1 MERVISGIIAIPI
14 VLGIILY
21 GHPWLYFILIASL
34 VLVATHE
41 YFSMI
46 ANAGISGFPIEGL
59 ALSFLLLASYF
70 FAPHYLPIFSVLIPT
85 TLFLVWCIR
94 ESNVRFALDSIA
106 YTLFGILYT
115 AGLGGYFLLIANLE
129 GGRQMVVF
137 ILLFIWLGDTLAY
150 YGGRKFGERKLLEVV
165 SPNKTNA
172 GAISNVFGTLI
183 AALLVGNLFFNEVPL
198 IHCLIVA
205 FICGIIGQF
214 GDLTESLIKRNC
226 RVKDSGTLIPG
237 HGGVLDRIDSL
248 LFAGPAFYCYYQF
261 ILAI

>member
-1 MERVISGIIAIPI
+1 LERVISGIIAIPI

-21 GHPWLYFILIASL
+21 GHLGLFFFLIASI
-34 VLVATHE
+34 VLIATHE

-59 ALSFLLLASYF
+59 ALSFFLLAIGF
-70 FAPHYLPIFSVLIPT
+70 FIPAFLPLFGVLIPL
-85 TLFLVWCIR
+85 TLFIIWCLR
-94 ESNVRFALDSIA
+94 EKNVHVALDSIS

-115 AGLGGYFLLIANLE
+115 AGLGGYFLLISQLE
-129 GGRQMVVF
+129 GGRQMIVF
-137 ILLFIWLGDTLAY
+137 ILLFVWTGDSAAFY
-150 YGGRKFGERKLLEVV
+150 VGRILGERKLLELV
-165 SPNKTNA
+165 SPNKTIA
-172 GAISNVFGTLI
+172 GAVANVIGTLI
-183 AALLVGNLFFNEVPL
+183 AALLASKLFFNEIPL

-226 RVKDSGTLIPG
+226 RVKDSGNLVPG

-248 LFAGPAFYCYYQF
+248 LFVGPAFYCYYQIF
-261 ILAI
+261 LTT